1 MYVRG
6 FVQSFLHGL
15 GWDVRRAGYPSSE
28 EAVLKPFL
36 KAAHPNVVFD
46 VGANI
51 GQYGRSLRKCGFTG
65 RIVSFEAISSA
76 HAQLSAV
83 AARDHDW
90 VVAPRCAIGR
100 TTEESTINI
109 SGNSVSSSLLRMQDI
124 HLNTSPDSAYVARE
138 PVRIERL
145 DDLAESLMPN
155 EARLMLKVDTQG
167 YEEEVLSGAVLT
179 LNKVCAMQLEM
190 SVVPL
195 YDGAPQLR
203 RILELCEGLGFQLHG
218 VIPGF
223 HDEKT
228 GRLLQMDGLFIRLA
242 PPTAL
247 DLAGP

>member
-36 KAAHPNVVFD
+36 TVARPNVVFD

-51 GQYGRSLRKCGFTG
+51 GQYGQSLRKCGFTG

-76 HAQLSAV
+76 HTQLSAV

-100 TTEESTINI
+100 TREESAINI
-109 SGNSVSSSLLRMQDI
+109 SGNSVSSSLLPMQ
-124 HLNTSPDSAYVARE
+124 
-138 PVRIERL
+138 
-145 DDLAESLMPN
+145 
-155 EARLMLKVDTQG
+155 VDTQG

-195 YDGAPQLR
+195 YYGAPHLR

-247 DLAGP
+247 DLASP